1 MQLSPLTA
9 LLSHAVSP
17 QDFTNSSGG
26 AVGAGVCG
34 VGSSGRRSSG
44 RRSCNQANIAASA
57 DKHLQN
63 IWDQNGSELRAHGA
77 LKFTQM

>member
-34 VGSSGRRSSG
+34 VGSSGRRS
-44 RRSCNQANIAASA
+44 CNQANIAASA
-57 DKHLQN
+57 DL
-63 IWDQNGSELRAHGA
+63 
-77 LKFTQM
+77 FTDKTYGIKMDPNFEHMVHSNSRKCK